1 MRTVFLNGDLEFKNR
16 GIKSL
21 EREAE
26 VMMFYYKFNG
36 VESDYDMLSNIDY
49 SEYDTVEELQHD
61 LDMYKELPPFHE
73 YGLSFDFVE
82 GDDEEDDDSYFRYQ
96 LSWGGP
102 SDEIRFF
109 EDGTIHYVFMDWF
122 TGVGFD
128 VTDDESFNWLY
139 DYFEGCDML
148 NFESKREESWR

>member
-1 MRTVFLNGDLEFKNR
+1 MKTVFLNGDLEFKNR
-16 GIKSL
+16 GIKNL

-36 VESDYDMLSNIDY
+36 VESDYDMLSTIDY

-61 LDMYKELPPFHE
+61 LDMFKDLPGFHE

-82 GDDEEDDDSYFRYQ
+82 GDGDDEPYFRYQ

-102 SDEIRFF
+102 SDEIRFY
-109 EDGTIHYVFMDWF
+109 EDGNIHYVFLDWF

-139 DYFEGCDML
+139 DYFEGCEML

>member
-1 MRTVFLNGDLEFKNR
+1 MRTVFLNGDIEFKNR
-16 GIKSL
+16 GIKNL

-36 VESDYDMLSNIDY
+36 VESD
-49 SEYDTVEELQHD
+49 
-61 LDMYKELPPFHE
+61 KELPQFHE

-82 GDDEEDDDSYFRYQ
+82 GDEEDEPYFRYQ

-139 DYFEGCDML
+139 GYFEGCDML
-148 NFESKREESWR
+148 DFESKIEESMY